1 MILVMD
7 GLEKTCMT
15 KKIHLA
21 KYSNADD
28 GDRLDVLSL
37 AALVTIVSLVSLLFS
52 FAWQNPLSSAA
63 MPAISAGLLVGV
75 ILLIRQGRKVWL
87 RHGALRAQL
96 SYLLHHDIGTQLLNP
111 GGLNR
116 KLLAY
121 REDALQAGTWRGYGA
136 VLAICLTRLGKL
148 REDVGD
154 VYADE
159 AFDGLVS
166 RLKQV
171 FGDQDQMALFS
182 DDSVFVWTT
191 DLDLKRFILMGDQLR
206 GLLDHPLATPAGTTS
221 LLPAVGVFFSDEDCS
236 DPAEALRRARL
247 ALTAAKLAPSQVAL
261 FDPALDQA
269 GKTSVE
275 LELELRSAIK
285 QRSLRLAYQPQIN
298 EQEELVGV
306 EALMRWH
313 HPVRGDIPPS
323 LFVPLAESCG
333 LGEALGEIA
342 LDIAMQD
349 SKLWPG
355 IKVAV
360 NVSPVQLRSKAFL
373 PVVERLLKSHG
384 VKAQHF
390 ELEIT
395 EGILL
400 EQDPTVVGNL
410 ARLKSLGF
418 QIALDDFG
426 TGYSSLGY
434 LSQFAVDKI
443 KIDRCFVT
451 NLGERPDA
459 SAIIKAIVDLSGA
472 LGLSVLAE
480 GIETGEQLRL
490 LRKEGC
496 NLAQGYYLGRPT
508 SAAVI
513 SSLTQPATRVR
524 THSQKRTVAARA
536 MAERKTVGHRS

>member
-1 MILVMD
+1 MA
-7 GLEKTCMT
+7 T
-15 KKIHLA
+15 KGKPTQYA
-21 KYSNADD
+21 RADED
-28 GDRLDVLSL
+28 VRLDILSL
-37 AALVTIVSLVSLLFS
+37 ASLVAIVGLVSVLFS
-52 FAWQNPLSSAA
+52 FAWQNPLSAGA
-63 MPAISAGLLVGV
+63 MPAISAGLLVASL
-75 ILLIRQGRKVWL
+75 LLIRQGRKIWL
-87 RHGALRAQL
+87 RHGAVRARL

-121 REDALQAGTWRGYGA
+121 REDALKAGAWRGYGA
-136 VLAICLTRLGKL
+136 VLAIGLTRLGRL
-148 REDVGD
+148 REDLGD

-159 AFDGLVS
+159 AFRGLVS

-171 FGDQDQMALFS
+171 FGDQDRMALFS
-182 DDSVFVWTT
+182 DDSIFVWTT
-191 DLDLKRFILMGDQLR
+191 ELDLKRFIMMGDQLR
-206 GLLDHPLATPAGTTS
+206 RLLDHPLATPAGTAS
-221 LLPAVGVFFSDEDCS
+221 LLPAIGVFFSDEECV
-236 DPAEALRRARL
+236 DPSEALRRARL

-261 FDPALDQA
+261 FDPALDQT
-269 GKTSVE
+269 GKARVE
-275 LELELRSAIK
+275 LELELRRAIE

-298 EQEELVGV
+298 GQDELVGV
-306 EALMRWH
+306 EALMRWR
-313 HPVRGDIPPS
+313 HPERGDIPPS
-323 LFVPLAESCG
+323 LFVPVAESCG
-333 LGEALGEIA
+333 LGEALGEFA

-355 IKVAV
+355 LKVAI
-360 NVSPVQLRSKAFL
+360 NVSPVQLRSEAFI
-373 PVVERLLKSHG
+373 PTVERLLKMHG

-400 EQDPTVVGNL
+400 EQDPTVVSNL
-410 ARLKSLGF
+410 AKLKSLGF

-472 LGLSVLAE
+472 MGLSVLAE
-480 GIETGEQLRL
+480 GVETGDQLRL
-490 LRKEGC
+490 LRDEGC
-496 NLAQGYYLGRPT
+496 NLAQGYFLGKPA
-508 SAAVI
+508 SAGVI
-513 SSLTQPATRVR
+513 SNLIQPAATR
-524 THSQKRTVAARA
+524 KAA
-536 MAERKTVGHRS
+536 

>member
-1 MILVMD
+1 M
-7 GLEKTCMT
+7 
-15 KKIHLA
+15 
-21 KYSNADD
+21 
-28 GDRLDVLSL
+28 
-37 AALVTIVSLVSLLFS
+37 VTIVGLVSVLFS
-52 FAWQNPLSSAA
+52 FAWQNPLSAAA
-63 MPAISAGLLVGV
+63 MPAISAGLLVGAV
-75 ILLIRQGRKVWL
+75 LLIRQGRKAWL
-87 RHGALRAQL
+87 RHSAVRARL

-116 KLLAY
+116 KLSAY
-121 REDALQAGTWRGYGA
+121 REDAMKAGTWQGYGA

-171 FGDQDQMALFS
+171 FGDQDRMALFS
-182 DDSVFVWTT
+182 EDSVFVWTT
-191 DLDLKRFILMGDQLR
+191 ELDLKRFILMGDQLR
-206 GLLDHPLATPAGTTS
+206 RLLDHPLATPAGTTS
-221 LLPAVGVFFSDEDCS
+221 LLPAIGIFFADEDCP
-236 DPAEALRRARL
+236 DPAETLRRARL
-247 ALTAAKLAPSQVAL
+247 ALTAAKLAPSQMAL
-261 FDPALDQA
+261 FDPALDQT
-269 GKTSVE
+269 GKTRVE
-275 LELELRSAIK
+275 LELELRTAIK
-285 QRSLRLAYQPQIN
+285 DRGLRLAYQPQMN
-298 EQEELVGV
+298 ERDELVGV

-313 HPVRGDIPPS
+313 HPVRGDVPPS
-323 LFVPLAESCG
+323 VFVPLAESCG

-342 LDIAMQD
+342 LDIAMHD

-355 IKVAV
+355 LKVAV
-360 NVSPVQLRSKAFL
+360 NVSPVQIRSEAFI

-418 QIALDDFG
+418 HIALDDFG

-443 KIDRCFVT
+443 KIDRCFVS

-480 GIETGEQLRL
+480 GVETGDQLHL

-496 NLAQGYYLGRPT
+496 NLAQGYFLGRPT
-508 SAAVI
+508 SAEAI
-513 SSLTQPATRVR
+513 NSMTRPATR
-524 THSQKRTVAARA
+524 KAA
-536 MAERKTVGHRS
+536 

>member
-400 EQDPTVVGNL
+400 EQDPTVAGNL

-459 SAIIKAIVDLSGA
+459 SAIIKAIVDLSCA

-513 SSLTQPATRVR
+513 SSLTQPATRLR
-524 THSQKRTVAARA
+524 TH
-536 MAERKTVGHRS
+536 

>member
-1 MILVMD
+1 MTN
-7 GLEKTCMT
+7 KTNPFKQT
-15 KKIHLA
+15 K
-21 KYSNADD
+21 ADEE
-28 GDRLDVLSL
+28 DRLDVVSL
-37 AALVTIVSLVSLLFS
+37 AALVTIIGLVSVLFS
-52 FAWQNPLSSAA
+52 FAWQNPLSAAA
-63 MPAISAGLLVGV
+63 MPAISAGLLVAAV
-75 ILLIRQGRKVWL
+75 LLIRQGRKVWL
-87 RHGALRAQL
+87 RHGAVRARL
-96 SYLLHHDIGTQLLNP
+96 SYLLHHDIGTQLLNT

-121 REDALQAGTWRGYGA
+121 REDALHAGTWQGYGA

-148 REDVGD
+148 REDLGD

-159 AFDGLVS
+159 AFEGLVS

-171 FGDQDQMALFS
+171 FGDQDRMALFS

-206 GLLDHPLATPAGTTS
+206 RLLDHPVATPAGTAS
-221 LLPAVGVFFSDEDCS
+221 LLPAIGVFFSDEECS
-236 DPAEALRRARL
+236 DPSEALRRARL
-247 ALTAAKLAPSQVAL
+247 ALAAAKLAPNQVAL
-261 FDPALDQA
+261 FDPALDQT
-269 GKTSVE
+269 GKARVE
-275 LELELRSAIK
+275 LERELREAIK
-285 QRSLRLAYQPQIN
+285 ERNLRLAYQPQIN
-298 EQEELVGV
+298 DQDELVGV
-306 EALMRWH
+306 EALMRWQ
-313 HPVRGDIPPS
+313 HPTRGEIPPS
-323 LFVPLAESCG
+323 LFVPVAESCG

-349 SKLWPG
+349 AKLWPG
-355 IKVAV
+355 LKVAV
-360 NVSPVQLRSKAFL
+360 NVSPVQLRSEAFI
-373 PVVERLLKSHG
+373 PAIERLLKLHQ
-384 VKAQHF
+384 VKPQHF

-410 ARLKSLGF
+410 AKLKSLGF
-418 QIALDDFG
+418 HIALDDFG

-480 GIETGEQLRL
+480 GVETGNQLRL

-496 NLAQGYYLGRPT
+496 NLAQGYFLGRPV
-508 SAAVI
+508 SAEDI
-513 SSLTQPATRVR
+513 SGLIQPATR
-524 THSQKRTVAARA
+524 KAA
-536 MAERKTVGHRS
+536 

>member
-1 MILVMD
+1 
-7 GLEKTCMT
+7 MT
-15 KKIHLA
+15 ERNRLA
-21 KYSNADD
+21 ADSNIEID
-28 GDRLDVLSL
+28 DRLDILTV
-37 AALVTIVSLVSLLFS
+37 AALVTMAGLVSVLFS
-52 FAWQNPLSSAA
+52 FAWQNPLSAAA
-63 MPAISAGLLVGV
+63 MPTISAGLLVGAV
-75 ILLIRQGRKVWL
+75 LLIRQGRKVWL
-87 RHGALRAQL
+87 RHGAVRARL
-96 SYLLHHDIGTQLLNP
+96 SYLLHHDIGTLLLNP

-121 REDALQAGTWRGYGA
+121 RETALQAGTWQGYGA
-136 VLAICLTRLGKL
+136 VLAICPTRLGQL
-148 REDVGD
+148 RENLGD

-159 AFDGLVS
+159 AFNGLIS
-166 RLKQV
+166 RLKQT
-171 FGDQDQMALFS
+171 FGDQDRMALFS

-191 DLDLKRFILMGDQLR
+191 ELDLKRFILMGDQLR
-206 GLLDHPLATPAGTTS
+206 GLLDHPVPTPSGTTS
-221 LLPAVGVFFSDEDCS
+221 LLPAIGVFFSDEDCS
-236 DPAEALRRARL
+236 APAEALRRARL

-269 GKTSVE
+269 GKTRVE
-275 LELELRSAIK
+275 LELELRGAIK
-285 QRSLRLAYQPQIN
+285 ERSLRLVYQPQIN
-298 EQEELVGV
+298 EQDVLVGV

-333 LGEALGEIA
+333 LGEALGEIS

-360 NVSPVQLRSKAFL
+360 NVSPVQLRSETFI

-384 VKAQHF
+384 VKAQRF

-472 LGLSVLAE
+472 MGLSVLAE
-480 GIETGEQLRL
+480 GVETGDQLRF

-496 NLAQGYYLGRPT
+496 NLAQGYFLGRPT
-508 SAAVI
+508 SASAI
-513 SSLTQPATRVR
+513 SSLTQPTTRR
-524 THSQKRTVAARA
+524 VA
-536 MAERKTVGHRS
+536 

>member
-1 MILVMD
+1 
-7 GLEKTCMT
+7 MT
-15 KKIHLA
+15 NISRLS

-28 GDRLDVLSL
+28 DDRLDILSL
-37 AALVTIVSLVSLLFS
+37 AALVTIAGLVSVLFL
-52 FAWQNPLSSAA
+52 FAWQNPLSAAA
-63 MPAISAGLLVGV
+63 MPTISAGLLVGAV
-75 ILLIRQGRKVWL
+75 LLIRQGRKVWL
-87 RHGALRAQL
+87 RHGAVRARL

-121 REDALQAGTWRGYGA
+121 RENALQAGTWKGYGA

-148 REDVGD
+148 REDLGD
-154 VYADE
+154 VHADE

-166 RLKQV
+166 RLKQA
-171 FGDQDQMALFS
+171 FGDQDCMALFS

-191 DLDLKRFILMGDQLR
+191 ELDLKRFILMGDELR
-206 GLLDHPLATPAGTTS
+206 RLLDHPLATPGGTTS
-221 LLPAVGVFFSDEDCS
+221 LLPAIGVFFPDEECS

-247 ALTAAKLAPSQVAL
+247 ALTAAKLAPSQMAL
-261 FDPALDQA
+261 FDPALDQT
-269 GKTSVE
+269 GKMRVE
-275 LELELRSAIK
+275 LELELRGAIK
-285 QRSLRLAYQPQIN
+285 ERSLRLAYQPQFN
-298 EQEELVGV
+298 EQDELIGV

-313 HPVRGDIPPS
+313 HPIRGDIPPS
-323 LFVPLAESCG
+323 MFVPLAESCG

-355 IKVAV
+355 LKVAV
-360 NVSPVQLRSKAFL
+360 NVSPVQLRSEAFI

-384 VKAQHF
+384 VKAQRF

-400 EQDPTVVGNL
+400 EQDPTVLGNL
-410 ARLKSLGF
+410 AKLKSLGF

-451 NLGERPDA
+451 NLGERPEA
-459 SAIIKAIVDLSGA
+459 SAIIKAIVDLSEA
-472 LGLSVLAE
+472 LGLDVLAE
-480 GIETGEQLRL
+480 GVETGDQLRL

-496 NLAQGYYLGRPT
+496 NLAQGYFLGRPGT
-508 SAAVI
+508 ASVI
-513 SSLTQPATRVR
+513 SSLIQPAIR
-524 THSQKRTVAARA
+524 KAA
-536 MAERKTVGHRS
+536 